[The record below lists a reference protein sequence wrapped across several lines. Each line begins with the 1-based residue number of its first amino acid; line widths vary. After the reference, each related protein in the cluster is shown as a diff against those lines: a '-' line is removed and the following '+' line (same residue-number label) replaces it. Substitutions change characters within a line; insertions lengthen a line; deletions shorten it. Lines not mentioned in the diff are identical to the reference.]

1 MRLVHGLHF
10 GNLKGD
16 LFGGLTAG
24 IVALPLALA
33 FGVASG
39 AGPVAGLYGAIVVG
53 FFAALFG
60 GTPTQ
65 VSGPTGPMTVV
76 MAVVIATY
84 ADEPAIAFTVVV
96 LGGLVQILFGVF
108 RLGSYITLVPM
119 TIVSG
124 FMSGIGCIIILLQIG
139 PVLGHPIPEGGTVG
153 AMLALP
159 EILRAVHWDAALVG
173 ALTLA
178 IVLFMP
184 TRLTMI
190 LPAPLVALVAGTLL
204 VWFLLPG
211 VPVLGDIPIGLPEIR
226 LPTLRWEILP
236 DVASAAMVLALL
248 GSIDSLLTSLIADN
262 VTRTHHDS
270 NRELIGQGIG
280 NTLAGLFG
288 AIPGAGATMRTVIN
302 IRTGGATPISG
313 MAHALLLLAIVLG
326 LGPLAGRIPHAVLA
340 GILIKVGIDIIDWNF
355 LRRVRTAPRPTVV
368 LMGMT
373 LLLTVFVDLIVA
385 VAAGTI
391 AASLLFVKR
400 MSDLQLESIRAHD
413 GVKGEIPL
421 SDAEKALLSRFPR
434 DILLYHMSGPMSFG
448 AGQGMTR
455 RVVADGTCKVLV
467 VDLTDVPFV
476 DATASLA
483 IEDIVQ
489 RTRAQGVQVLL
500 AGIHANVERILER
513 IGVLKT
519 IPAECRPG
527 NRLAALTQAVAWC
540 EEAAAKAKGA

>member
-1 MRLVHGLHF
+1 MDGTSTLETLRSGPEIR
-10 GNLKGD
+10 NSK
-16 LFGGLTAG
+16 
-24 IVALPLALA
+24 
-33 FGVASG
+33 GVASG

-211 VPVLGDIPIGLPEIR
+211 VPVLGDIPIGIPEMR

-302 IRTGGATPISG
+302 IRTGGRTPISG
-313 MAHALLLLAIVLG
+313 MVHALLLLAIVLG

-421 SDAEKALLSRFPR
+421 SDAEKTLLSRFPR

-489 RTRAQGVQVLL
+489 RTRAQGVRVLL
-500 AGIHANVERILER
+500 AGIHPNVERILER

-527 NRLAALTQAVAWC
+527 NRLAALKQAVAWC
-540 EEAAAKAKGA
+540 EETAAAKAKGA